1 MKKSFVTVTPD
12 ESSSNKVLR
21 VNCDAYSSADDQEEY
36 IIVSR
41 GGELKLLIWLL
52 IIYGKVIVTIK
63 ILFCYYCI
71 LYLRSNS
78 YICPYH

>member
-12 ESSSNKVLR
+12 ESSSNKALK

-41 GGELKLLIWLL
+41 GGTETINLVTNNIW
-52 IIYGKVIVTIK
+52 
-63 ILFCYYCI
+63 
-71 LYLRSNS
+71 
-78 YICPYH
+78 